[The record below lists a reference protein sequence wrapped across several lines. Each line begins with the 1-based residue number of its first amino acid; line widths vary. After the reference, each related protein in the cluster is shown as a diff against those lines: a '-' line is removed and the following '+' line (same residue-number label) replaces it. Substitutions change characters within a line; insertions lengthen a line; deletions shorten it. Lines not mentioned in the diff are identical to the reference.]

1 MLFTNISGRDPLLLV
16 NSKMEMAK
24 GKDSLERDWQ
34 YPVRPA
40 SCVPIASLTNLT
52 APEI

>member
-1 MLFTNISGRDPLLLV
+1 MLSINMSGRDPLLLV

-24 GKDSLERDWQ
+24 GKDILERERQ
-34 YPVRPA
+34 YPVRP
-40 SCVPIASLTNLT
+40 SPCFPIASLTNSI